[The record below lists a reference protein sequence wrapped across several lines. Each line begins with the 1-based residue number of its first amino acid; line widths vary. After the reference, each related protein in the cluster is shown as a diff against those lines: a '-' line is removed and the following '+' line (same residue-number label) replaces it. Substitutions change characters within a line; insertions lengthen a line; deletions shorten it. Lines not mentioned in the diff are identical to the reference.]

1 MLGRT
6 EHDTAGFILLNLF
19 GTNDTSNG
27 VAEDPE
33 EFEEF
38 FRLVVRSMAEA
49 ENDTVEKIVR
59 QVTKVQLLFTT
70 YLLHLISMHITLR
83 IYSFVVPWNG

>member
-6 EHDTAGFILLNLF
+6 EHDAAGFVLLNFL

-33 EFEEF
+33 EFEDF
-38 FRLVVRSMAEA
+38 FRFVVRSLAEA
-49 ENDTVEKIVR
+49 ENDTLETIVR
-59 QVTKVQLLFTT
+59 QVTKV
-70 YLLHLISMHITLR
+70 
-83 IYSFVVPWNG
+83 

>member
-6 EHDTAGFILLNLF
+6 EHDAAGFILLNLF

-38 FRLVVRSMAEA
+38 FRLVVRSLAEA
-49 ENDTVEKIVR
+49 ENDTFEKIVL
-59 QVTKVQLLFTT
+59 QVTKIQLLFTT
-70 YLLHLISMHITLR
+70 YLLHLTPMHITLR
-83 IYSFVVPWNG
+83 LSFVVPWNG